1 MLNLVFSVK
10 NGHFLSVIV
19 LKYFVGC
26 PLFNSVVGWD
36 DRRRAGMAELLTRFI
51 IPQVENKRVMVRL
64 WVHEVFRVFYDRLTD
79 DGDRAWL
86 FNLMKGLIKEEF
98 KENFDTVFEHLTE
111 ESKVTEVDL
120 RSLMFGQST

>member
-1 MLNLVFSVK
+1 
-10 NGHFLSVIV
+10 
-19 LKYFVGC
+19 
-26 PLFNSVVGWD
+26 
-36 DRRRAGMAELLTRFI
+36 MAELLTRFI